1 MSEKVIVAREIPAAG
16 LHLLEEVGHEVSVL
30 GEDPPGRED
39 LLDALPGAAAL
50 LTTVTEK
57 IDAEILDAAGDA
69 LKVIANMAVGYDNI
83 DVKAATERGIAVTNT
98 PGVLD
103 ETTADTAFML
113 LLAAARRLGEAER
126 TLRAG
131 EWNAWGPKQF
141 TGPDVW
147 GKTLGIVG
155 MGRIGEAVARRGR
168 GFGMKILYY
177 ARSEKPEAER
187 ELGAERREL
196 DDLLRESDFVS
207 VHTPL
212 TEETHHL
219 IGEREL
225 SLMGESAVLVNTSR
239 GPVVG
244 EAALAQALSES
255 RIFAAGLDVYE
266 EEPKVHPKLMK
277 LENAVLAP
285 HIGSASI
292 ETRDRMAGIAAQNIV
307 AALKGKTPSN
317 SVNF

>member
-1 MSEKVIVAREIPAAG
+1 MAEKVIVAREIPAAG
-16 LHLLEEVGHEVSVL
+16 LRLLEEAGHEISVL
-30 GEDPPGRED
+30 SDDPPSREE
-39 LLDALPGAAAL
+39 LLDAIPGAAAL

-57 IDAEILDAAGDA
+57 IDAEMLVDAGDT

-83 DVKAATERGIAVTNT
+83 DVSAATERGIAVTNT

-131 EWNAWGPKQF
+131 RWTAWGPKQF

-155 MGRIGEAVARRGR
+155 MGRIGEAVARRGK
-168 GFGMKILYY
+168 GFGMDLLYY
-177 ARSEKPEAER
+177 ARSEKPEAEK
-187 ELGAERREL
+187 ELDAGRREL

-219 IGEREL
+219 IGSREL

-239 GPVVG
+239 GPVVD
-244 EAALAQALSES
+244 EAALAQALAEG

-266 EEPKVHPKLMK
+266 EEPEVHPKLMEF
-277 LENAVLAP
+277 ENVVLAP

-292 ETRDRMAGIAAQNIV
+292 ETRDRMAEMAAENIL
-307 AALKGKTPSN
+307 ASLKGGKPPN
-317 SVNF
+317 AMNL